1 MPATDQPANHGGA
14 ARNGMRRVYMPG
26 TLIIITAPSGAGKTT
41 LVRGLLERDPQ
52 MHLSVSYT
60 TRAPRPGEH
69 DGREYHF
76 VDVETFRTLRDRG
89 EFLEWA
95 EVHGNYYATSR
106 VWLKEQIA
114 AGRDILL
121 EIDWQGAQQVR
132 RSFAD
137 AVGVFVL
144 PPSVEV
150 LESRLRGRGTDSE
163 DVIARRL
170 LGARGE
176 MRHVGEFDYVIL
188 NDDLQNAIDDL
199 VAVVRA
205 SRLRYGRQR
214 LRHQQYFDFLEQ
226 D

>member
-1 MPATDQPANHGGA
+1 
-14 ARNGMRRVYMPG
+14 MPG

-60 TRAPRPGEH
+60 TRAPRPGEQ

-106 VWLKEQIA
+106 VWLKEQIV

-132 RSFAD
+132 RSFPD

-144 PPSVEV
+144 PPSVEA

>member
-1 MPATDQPANHGGA
+1 
-14 ARNGMRRVYMPG
+14 MPG

-60 TRAPRPGEH
+60 TRAPRPGEQ

-114 AGRDILL
+114 TGRDILL

-132 RSFAD
+132 RSFPD

-144 PPSVEV
+144 PPSVDA

-176 MRHVGEFDYVIL
+176 MRHVAEFDYVIL